1 MQKIHFII
9 KVVKWI
15 DGFEVR
21 GGARMVAEKERVLMD
36 LKDVFEYAFD
46 EIFVTDEQG
55 IVVRVNSTCERHYQ
69 LAAEELVGKH
79 VKELQKDGIFYPS
92 ATLEVIEKKRPI
104 ELVQTTKSGEYL
116 HVRTR
121 PVFDDEG
128 NLRRV
133 ISYSRDLTEL
143 YQLRQ
148 KVEEM
153 DNQLKTY
160 KKELRETYEHEGLIF
175 KSLAMQKIVDTIKKV
190 SVVDSTVLVLG
201 ETGVGKSRLVRH
213 LHEVS
218 HRKNESFYEIN
229 CAALPT
235 NLIESELFGYSG
247 GSFTGAN
254 REGKKGLLESAHK
267 GTLFLDEI
275 GEMPIEIQAKLLQVL
290 QEKTFRPIGGR
301 ELKKVDVRIVAA
313 TNRDLSEMVKQG
325 TFRKDLY
332 YRLNVIPIAIP
343 PLRERTEDI
352 LPLIYH
358 YLQHFNKKYGRDVK
372 LAPSTLQMFV
382 GYPWEGNNREI
393 ENVIERI
400 VITVDDVVTVQDLPL
415 SMQEA
420 AVEQSGQSLY
430 KMLEEVERNIILK
443 AYKTYGSSYK
453 VADFLQISQS
463 AATRKI
469 KKFIEEEENIG

>member
-1 MQKIHFII
+1 MDLKLG
-9 KVVKWI
+9 V
-15 DGFEVR
+15 
-21 GGARMVAEKERVLMD
+21 ARMVAEKERVLMD

-235 NLIESELFGYSG
+235 NLIESELFGYSA

-400 VITVDDVVTVQDLPL
+400 VITVDDVVTVEDLPL

-453 VADFLQISQS
+453 VAEFLQISQS

>member
-1 MQKIHFII
+1 MDLKLG
-9 KVVKWI
+9 V
-15 DGFEVR
+15 
-21 GGARMVAEKERVLMD
+21 ARMVAEKERVLMD

-79 VKELQKDGIFYPS
+79 VKELQKGGIFYPS

-218 HRKNESFYEIN
+218 HRKHESFYEIN

-275 GEMPIEIQAKLLQVL
+275 GEMPLEIQAKLLQVL

-400 VITVDDVVTVQDLPL
+400 VITIDDVVTVEDLPL

-453 VADFLQISQS
+453 VAEFLQISQS

>member
-1 MQKIHFII
+1 
-9 KVVKWI
+9 
-15 DGFEVR
+15 
-21 GGARMVAEKERVLMD
+21 MVAEKERVLMD

-235 NLIESELFGYSG
+235 NLIESELFGYSA

-400 VITVDDVVTVQDLPL
+400 VITVDDVVTVEDLPL

-453 VADFLQISQS
+453 VAEFLQISQS

>member
-1 MQKIHFII
+1 MDLKLG
-9 KVVKWI
+9 V
-15 DGFEVR
+15 
-21 GGARMVAEKERVLMD
+21 ARMVAEKERVLMD

-46 EIFVTDEQG
+46 EILVTDEQG

-372 LAPSTLQMFV
+372 LAPGTLQMFV

-400 VITVDDVVTVQDLPL
+400 VITVDDVVTVEDLPL

-453 VADFLQISQS
+453 VAEFLQISQS

>member
-1 MQKIHFII
+1 MDLKLG
-9 KVVKWI
+9 V
-15 DGFEVR
+15 
-21 GGARMVAEKERVLMD
+21 ARMVAEKERVLMD

-79 VKELQKDGIFYPS
+79 VKELQKNGIFYPS

-218 HRKNESFYEIN
+218 HRKHESFYEIN

-254 REGKKGLLESAHK
+254 RGGKKGLLESAHK

-275 GEMPIEIQAKLLQVL
+275 GEMPLEIQAKLLQVL

-313 TNRDLSEMVKQG
+313 TNRDLSMMVKQG

-400 VITVDDVVTVQDLPL
+400 VITVDDVVTVEDLPL

-453 VADFLQISQS
+453 VAEFLQISQS

>member
-1 MQKIHFII
+1 
-9 KVVKWI
+9 
-15 DGFEVR
+15 
-21 GGARMVAEKERVLMD
+21 MVAEKERVLMD

-79 VKELQKDGIFYPS
+79 VKELQKNGIFYPS

-218 HRKNESFYEIN
+218 HRKHESFYEIN

-275 GEMPIEIQAKLLQVL
+275 GEMPLEIQAKLLQVL
-290 QEKTFRPIGGR
+290 QEKTFRAIGGR

-313 TNRDLSEMVKQG
+313 TNRDLSMMVKQG

-400 VITVDDVVTVQDLPL
+400 VITVDDVVTVEDLPR

-453 VADFLQISQS
+453 VAEFLQISQS

>member
-1 MQKIHFII
+1 
-9 KVVKWI
+9 
-15 DGFEVR
+15 
-21 GGARMVAEKERVLMD
+21 MVAEKERVLMD
-36 LKDVFEYAFD
+36 LQDVFEYAFD
-46 EIFVTDEQG
+46 EIFVTDDKG
-55 IVVRVNSTCERHYQ
+55 IVVRVNSMCERHYQ
-69 LAAEELVGKH
+69 LSAKELVGKH
-79 VKELQKDGIFYPS
+79 VKELQKEGIFYPS
-92 ATLEVIEKKRPI
+92 ATLEVIEKKRPV

-160 KKELRETYEHEGLIF
+160 KKELRETYEYEGLIF
-175 KSLAMQKIVDTIKKV
+175 KSIAMQKIIETIKKV

-275 GEMPIEIQAKLLQVL
+275 GEMPLEIQAKLLQVL

-313 TNRDLSEMVKQG
+313 TNRDLSTMVKQG

-332 YRLNVIPIAIP
+332 YRLNVIPISIP

-400 VITVDDVVTVQDLPL
+400 VITADDFVTVEDLPL

-420 AVEQSGQSLY
+420 TVEQSGQSLY
-430 KMLEEVERNIILK
+430 RMLEEVERNIILK

-453 VADFLQISQS
+453 VAEFLQISQS

>member
-1 MQKIHFII
+1 
-9 KVVKWI
+9 
-15 DGFEVR
+15 
-21 GGARMVAEKERVLMD
+21 MVAEKERVLMD
-36 LKDVFEYAFD
+36 LQDVFEYAFD
-46 EIFVTDEQG
+46 EIFVTDEKG

-69 LAAEELVGKH
+69 LAAKELVGKH

-218 HRKNESFYEIN
+218 YRKNESFYEIN

-275 GEMPIEIQAKLLQVL
+275 GEMPLEIQAKLLQVL

-358 YLQHFNKKYGRDVK
+358 YLQQFNKKYGRDVK

-400 VITVDDVVTVQDLPL
+400 VITVDDVVTVEDLPL

-453 VADFLQISQS
+453 VAEFLQISQS

>member
-1 MQKIHFII
+1 MDLKLG
-9 KVVKWI
+9 V
-15 DGFEVR
+15 
-21 GGARMVAEKERVLMD
+21 ARMVAEKERVLMD

-313 TNRDLSEMVKQG
+313 TNRDLSMMVKQG

-358 YLQHFNKKYGRDVK
+358 YLQQFNKKYGRDVK

-400 VITVDDVVTVQDLPL
+400 VITVDDVVTVEDLPL

-453 VADFLQISQS
+453 VAEFLQISQS

>member
-1 MQKIHFII
+1 
-9 KVVKWI
+9 
-15 DGFEVR
+15 
-21 GGARMVAEKERVLMD
+21 MVAEKERVLMD
-36 LKDVFEYAFD
+36 LQDVFEYAFD
-46 EIFVTDEQG
+46 EIFVTDEKG

-69 LAAEELVGKH
+69 LAAKELVGKH

-175 KSLAMQKIVDTIKKV
+175 KSIAMQKIVETIKKV

-218 HRKNESFYEIN
+218 NRKNESFYEIN

-275 GEMPIEIQAKLLQVL
+275 GEMPLEIQAKLLQVL

-313 TNRDLSEMVKQG
+313 TNRDLSMMVKQG

-332 YRLNVIPIAIP
+332 YRLNVIPILIP

-358 YLQHFNKKYGRDVK
+358 YLQHFNEKYVRNVK

-400 VITVDDVVTVQDLPL
+400 VITADDIVTIEDLPIA
-415 SMQEA
+415 MQEST
-420 AVEQSGQSLY
+420 VEQSGQSLY

-453 VADFLQISQS
+453 VAEFLKISQS

-469 KKFIEEEENIG
+469 KKLIEEEENIG

>member
-1 MQKIHFII
+1 
-9 KVVKWI
+9 
-15 DGFEVR
+15 
-21 GGARMVAEKERVLMD
+21 MVAEKERMLMD
-36 LKDVFEYAFD
+36 LQDVFEYAFD
-46 EIFVTDEQG
+46 EIFVTDDKG
-55 IVVRVNSTCERHYQ
+55 IVVRVNSMCERHYQ
-69 LAAEELVGKH
+69 LSAKELVGKH
-79 VKELQKDGIFYPS
+79 VKELQKEGIFYPS
-92 ATLEVIEKKRPI
+92 ATLEVIEKKRPV

-175 KSLAMQKIVDTIKKV
+175 KSIAMQKIIETIKKV

-275 GEMPIEIQAKLLQVL
+275 GEMPLEIQAKLLQVL

-313 TNRDLSEMVKQG
+313 TNRDLSTMVKQG

-332 YRLNVIPIAIP
+332 YRLNVIPISIP

-400 VITVDDVVTVQDLPL
+400 VITADDFVMVEDLPL

-420 AVEQSGQSLY
+420 TVEQSGQSLY
-430 KMLEEVERNIILK
+430 RMLEEVERNIILK

-453 VADFLQISQS
+453 VAEFLQISQS

>member
-1 MQKIHFII
+1 MDLKL
-9 KVVKWI
+9 
-15 DGFEVR
+15 

-400 VITVDDVVTVQDLPL
+400 VITVDDVVTVEDLPL

>member
-1 MQKIHFII
+1 MA
-9 KVVKWI
+9 
-15 DGFEVR
+15 G
-21 GGARMVAEKERVLMD
+21 MVAEKERAFMD

-46 EIFVTDEQG
+46 EIFVTDEEG
-55 IVVRVNSTCERHYQ
+55 TVVRVNSTCERHYQ
-69 LAAEELVGKH
+69 LSAEELVGKH
-79 VKELQKDGIFYPS
+79 VKELQKEGIFYPS
-92 ATLEVIEKKRPI
+92 ATLEVIEKKKPI

-121 PVFDDEG
+121 PVFDEQG

-143 YQLRQ
+143 YQLRK

-160 KKELRETYEHEGLIF
+160 KKELRETYEYEGLIF
-175 KSLAMQKIVDTIKKV
+175 KSVAMQKIVTTIKKV
-190 SVVDSTVLVLG
+190 SVVDSTVLILG

-218 HRKNESFYEIN
+218 HRKNEMFYEIN

-254 REGKKGLLESAHK
+254 REGKKGILELVHK

-275 GEMPIEIQAKLLQVL
+275 GEMPLEIQAKLLQVL
-290 QEKTFRPIGGR
+290 QEKTFRSVGGR

-313 TNRDLSEMVKQG
+313 TNRDLAEMVKQG

-332 YRLNVIPIAIP
+332 YRLNVIPIHIP

-352 LPLIYH
+352 LPLVYH
-358 YLQHFNKKYGRDVK
+358 YLHHFNEKYGRDVK

-400 VITVDDVVTVQDLPL
+400 VITADNIVTIEDLPL
-415 SMQEA
+415 SMHGST
-420 AVEQSGQSLY
+420 VEQSGQSLY

-453 VADFLQISQS
+453 VAEFLKISQS

-469 KKFIEEEENIG
+469 KRFIGEEFI

>member
-1 MQKIHFII
+1 
-9 KVVKWI
+9 
-15 DGFEVR
+15 
-21 GGARMVAEKERVLMD
+21 MVAEKERVLMD
-36 LKDVFEYAFD
+36 LQDVFEYAFD
-46 EIFVTDEQG
+46 EIFVTDDKG
-55 IVVRVNSTCERHYQ
+55 IVVRVNSMCERHYQ
-69 LAAEELVGKH
+69 LSAKELVGKH
-79 VKELQKDGIFYPS
+79 VKELQKEGIFYPS
-92 ATLEVIEKKRPI
+92 ATLEVIEKKRPV

-175 KSLAMQKIVDTIKKV
+175 KSIVMQKIVETIKKV

-229 CAALPT
+229 CAALPM

-275 GEMPIEIQAKLLQVL
+275 GEMPLEIQAKLLQVL

-313 TNRDLSEMVKQG
+313 TNRDLSTMVKQG
-325 TFRKDLY
+325 AFRKDLY
-332 YRLNVIPIAIP
+332 YRLNVLPISIP

-358 YLQHFNKKYGRDVK
+358 YLQHFNKKYGRNVK

-400 VITVDDVVTVQDLPL
+400 VITADDFVTVEDLPL

-420 AVEQSGQSLY
+420 TVEQSGQSLY
-430 KMLEEVERNIILK
+430 RMLEEVERNIILK

-453 VADFLQISQS
+453 VAEFLQISQS

-469 KKFIEEEENIG
+469 KKFIEEEEKIG

>member
-1 MQKIHFII
+1 MDLKLG
-9 KVVKWI
+9 V
-15 DGFEVR
+15 
-21 GGARMVAEKERVLMD
+21 ARMVAEKERVLMD

-148 KVEEM
+148 KVEKM

-275 GEMPIEIQAKLLQVL
+275 GEMPLEIQAKLLQVL

-313 TNRDLSEMVKQG
+313 TNRDLSMMVKQG

-358 YLQHFNKKYGRDVK
+358 YLQQFNKKYGRDVK

-400 VITVDDVVTVQDLPL
+400 VITVDDVVTVEDLPL

-453 VADFLQISQS
+453 VAEFLQISQS

>member
-1 MQKIHFII
+1 
-9 KVVKWI
+9 
-15 DGFEVR
+15 
-21 GGARMVAEKERVLMD
+21 MVAEKERVLMD

-218 HRKNESFYEIN
+218 HRKHESFYEIN

-313 TNRDLSEMVKQG
+313 TNRDLSMMVKQG

-400 VITVDDVVTVQDLPL
+400 VITVDDVVTVEDLPL

-453 VADFLQISQS
+453 VAEFLQISQS

>member
-1 MQKIHFII
+1 
-9 KVVKWI
+9 
-15 DGFEVR
+15 
-21 GGARMVAEKERVLMD
+21 MVAEKERVLMD

-69 LAAEELVGKH
+69 LAAKELVGKH

-235 NLIESELFGYSG
+235 NLIESELFGYLG

-254 REGKKGLLESAHK
+254 REGKKGLLEVANK

-275 GEMPIEIQAKLLQVL
+275 GEMSLEIQAKLLQVL

-332 YRLNVIPIAIP
+332 YRLNVIPISIP

-400 VITVDDVVTVQDLPL
+400 VITVDDVVTVEDLPL

-420 AVEQSGQSLY
+420 TVEQSGQSLY
-430 KMLEEVERNIILK
+430 RMLEEVERNIILK

-453 VADFLQISQS
+453 VAEFLQISQS

>member
-1 MQKIHFII
+1 
-9 KVVKWI
+9 
-15 DGFEVR
+15 
-21 GGARMVAEKERVLMD
+21 MVAEKERVLMD

-400 VITVDDVVTVQDLPL
+400 VITVDDVVTVEDLPL

-430 KMLEEVERNIILK
+430 KMLEEVEGNIILK

-453 VADFLQISQS
+453 VAEFLQISQS

>member
-1 MQKIHFII
+1 
-9 KVVKWI
+9 
-15 DGFEVR
+15 
-21 GGARMVAEKERVLMD
+21 MVAEKERVLMD
-36 LKDVFEYAFD
+36 LQDVFEYAFD
-46 EIFVTDEQG
+46 EIFVTDDKG
-55 IVVRVNSTCERHYQ
+55 IVVRVNSMCERHYQ
-69 LAAEELVGKH
+69 LSAKELVGKH
-79 VKELQKDGIFYPS
+79 VKELQKEGIFYPS
-92 ATLEVIEKKRPI
+92 ATLEVIEKKRPV
-104 ELVQTTKSGEYL
+104 ELVQTTKSGECL

-175 KSLAMQKIVDTIKKV
+175 KSIAMQKIIETIKKV

-275 GEMPIEIQAKLLQVL
+275 GEMPLEIQAKLLQVL
-290 QEKTFRPIGGR
+290 QEKMFRPIGGR

-313 TNRDLSEMVKQG
+313 TNRDLSTMVKQG

-332 YRLNVIPIAIP
+332 YRLNVIPISIP

-400 VITVDDVVTVQDLPL
+400 VITADDFVTVEDLPL

-420 AVEQSGQSLY
+420 TVEQSGQSLY
-430 KMLEEVERNIILK
+430 RMLEEVERNIILK

-453 VADFLQISQS
+453 VAEFLQISQS

>member
-1 MQKIHFII
+1 MDLKLG
-9 KVVKWI
+9 V
-15 DGFEVR
+15 
-21 GGARMVAEKERVLMD
+21 ARMVAEKERVLMD
-36 LKDVFEYAFD
+36 LQDVFEYAFD

-55 IVVRVNSTCERHYQ
+55 IVVLVNSTCERHYQ

-218 HRKNESFYEIN
+218 HRKHESFYEIN

-254 REGKKGLLESAHK
+254 REGKRGLLESAHK

-275 GEMPIEIQAKLLQVL
+275 GEMPLEIQAKLLQVL

-400 VITVDDVVTVQDLPL
+400 VITVDDVVTVEDLPL

-453 VADFLQISQS
+453 VAEFLQISQS

>member
-1 MQKIHFII
+1 
-9 KVVKWI
+9 
-15 DGFEVR
+15 
-21 GGARMVAEKERVLMD
+21 MVAEKERVLMD

-148 KVEEM
+148 KVEGM

-400 VITVDDVVTVQDLPL
+400 VITVDDVVTVEDLPL

>member
-1 MQKIHFII
+1 
-9 KVVKWI
+9 
-15 DGFEVR
+15 
-21 GGARMVAEKERVLMD
+21 MVAEKERVLMD

-218 HRKNESFYEIN
+218 HRKHESFYEIN

-275 GEMPIEIQAKLLQVL
+275 GEMPLEIQAKLLQVL

-400 VITVDDVVTVQDLPL
+400 VITVDDVVTVEDLPL

-453 VADFLQISQS
+453 VAEFLQISQS

>member
-1 MQKIHFII
+1 
-9 KVVKWI
+9 
-15 DGFEVR
+15 
-21 GGARMVAEKERVLMD
+21 MVAEKERVLMD

-175 KSLAMQKIVDTIKKV
+175 KSIAMQKIIETIKKV

-275 GEMPIEIQAKLLQVL
+275 GEMPLEIQAKLLQVL

-313 TNRDLSEMVKQG
+313 TNRDLSEMVKRG

-332 YRLNVIPIAIP
+332 YRLNVIPISIP

-352 LPLIYH
+352 LPLVYY

-400 VITVDDVVTVQDLPL
+400 VITADDVVTIEDLPIA
-415 SMQEA
+415 MQEST
-420 AVEQSGQSLY
+420 VEQSGQSLY

-443 AYKTYGSSYK
+443 AYKTCGSSYK
-453 VADFLQISQS
+453 VAEFLKISQS

>member
-1 MQKIHFII
+1 
-9 KVVKWI
+9 
-15 DGFEVR
+15 
-21 GGARMVAEKERVLMD
+21 MVAEKERVLMD

-218 HRKNESFYEIN
+218 HRKHESFYEIN

-400 VITVDDVVTVQDLPL
+400 VITVDDVVTVEDLPL
-415 SMQEA
+415 SMQEV

-453 VADFLQISQS
+453 VAEFLQISQS

>member
-1 MQKIHFII
+1 
-9 KVVKWI
+9 
-15 DGFEVR
+15 
-21 GGARMVAEKERVLMD
+21 MVAEKERVLMD
-36 LKDVFEYAFD
+36 LQDVFEYAFD
-46 EIFVTDEQG
+46 EIFVTDDKG
-55 IVVRVNSTCERHYQ
+55 IVVRVNSMCERHYQ
-69 LAAEELVGKH
+69 LSAKELVGKH
-79 VKELQKDGIFYPS
+79 VKELQKEGIFYPS
-92 ATLEVIEKKRPI
+92 ATLEVIEKKRPV

-175 KSLAMQKIVDTIKKV
+175 KSIAMQKIVETIKKV

-275 GEMPIEIQAKLLQVL
+275 GEMPLEIQAKLLQVL

-313 TNRDLSEMVKQG
+313 TNRDLSTMVKQG
-325 TFRKDLY
+325 AFRKDLY
-332 YRLNVIPIAIP
+332 YRLNVLPISIP

-358 YLQHFNKKYGRDVK
+358 YLQHFNKKYGRNVK

-400 VITVDDVVTVQDLPL
+400 VITADDVVTVEDLPL

-420 AVEQSGQSLY
+420 TVEQSGQSLY
-430 KMLEEVERNIILK
+430 RMLEEVERNIILK

-453 VADFLQISQS
+453 VAEFLQISQS

-469 KKFIEEEENIG
+469 KKFIEEEEKIG

>member
-1 MQKIHFII
+1 MDWKLG
-9 KVVKWI
+9 V
-15 DGFEVR
+15 
-21 GGARMVAEKERVLMD
+21 ARMVAEKERVLMD
-36 LKDVFEYAFD
+36 LQDVFEYAFD
-46 EIFVTDEQG
+46 EIFVTDEKG

-69 LAAEELVGKH
+69 LAAKELVGKH

-175 KSLAMQKIVDTIKKV
+175 KSIAMQKIVETIKKV

-218 HRKNESFYEIN
+218 NRKNESFYEIN

-235 NLIESELFGYSG
+235 NLIESELFGYAG

-275 GEMPIEIQAKLLQVL
+275 GEMPLEIQAKLLQVL

-313 TNRDLSEMVKQG
+313 TNRDLSMMVKQG

-332 YRLNVIPIAIP
+332 YRLNVIPILIP

-358 YLQHFNKKYGRDVK
+358 YLQHFNGKYGRNVK

-400 VITVDDVVTVQDLPL
+400 VITADDIVTIEDLPIA
-415 SMQEA
+415 MQEST
-420 AVEQSGQSLY
+420 VEQSGQSLY
-430 KMLEEVERNIILK
+430 KMLEDVERNIILK

-453 VADFLQISQS
+453 VAEFLKISQS

-469 KKFIEEEENIG
+469 KKLIEEEENIG

>member
-1 MQKIHFII
+1 
-9 KVVKWI
+9 
-15 DGFEVR
+15 
-21 GGARMVAEKERVLMD
+21 MVAEKERVLMD
-36 LKDVFEYAFD
+36 LQDVFEYAFD
-46 EIFVTDEQG
+46 EIFVTDDKG
-55 IVVRVNSTCERHYQ
+55 IVVRVNSMCERHYQ
-69 LAAEELVGKH
+69 LSAKELVGKH
-79 VKELQKDGIFYPS
+79 VKELQKEGIFYPS
-92 ATLEVIEKKRPI
+92 ATLEVIEKKRPV

-175 KSLAMQKIVDTIKKV
+175 KSIAMQKIIETIKKV

-218 HRKNESFYEIN
+218 NRKHESFYEIN

-275 GEMPIEIQAKLLQVL
+275 GEMPLEIQAKLLQVL

-313 TNRDLSEMVKQG
+313 TNRDLSTMVKQG

-332 YRLNVIPIAIP
+332 YRLNVIPISIP

-400 VITVDDVVTVQDLPL
+400 VITADDFVMVEDLPL

-420 AVEQSGQSLY
+420 TVEQSGQSLY
-430 KMLEEVERNIILK
+430 RMLEEVERNIILK

-453 VADFLQISQS
+453 VAEFLQISQS

>member
-1 MQKIHFII
+1 
-9 KVVKWI
+9 
-15 DGFEVR
+15 
-21 GGARMVAEKERVLMD
+21 MVAEKERVLMD
-36 LKDVFEYAFD
+36 LQDVFEYAFD
-46 EIFVTDEQG
+46 EIFVTDDKG
-55 IVVRVNSTCERHYQ
+55 IVVRVNSMCERHYQ
-69 LAAEELVGKH
+69 LSAKELVGKH
-79 VKELQKDGIFYPS
+79 VKELQKEGIFYPS
-92 ATLEVIEKKRPI
+92 ATLEVIEKKRPV

-175 KSLAMQKIVDTIKKV
+175 KSIAMQKIIETIKKV
-190 SVVDSTVLVLG
+190 SVVDSTVLALG

-275 GEMPIEIQAKLLQVL
+275 GEMPLEIQAKLLQVL

-313 TNRDLSEMVKQG
+313 TNRDLSTMVKQG

-332 YRLNVIPIAIP
+332 YRLNVIPISIP

-400 VITVDDVVTVQDLPL
+400 VITADDFVTVEDLPL

-420 AVEQSGQSLY
+420 TVEQSGQSLY
-430 KMLEEVERNIILK
+430 RMLEEVERNIILK

-453 VADFLQISQS
+453 VAEFLQISQS

>member
-1 MQKIHFII
+1 
-9 KVVKWI
+9 
-15 DGFEVR
+15 
-21 GGARMVAEKERVLMD
+21 MVAEKERVLMD

-218 HRKNESFYEIN
+218 HRKHESFYEIN

-400 VITVDDVVTVQDLPL
+400 VITVDDVVTVEDLPL

-453 VADFLQISQS
+453 VAEFLQISQS

>member
-1 MQKIHFII
+1 
-9 KVVKWI
+9 
-15 DGFEVR
+15 
-21 GGARMVAEKERVLMD
+21 MVAEKERVLMD

-92 ATLEVIEKKRPI
+92 ATLEVIEKTRPI

-275 GEMPIEIQAKLLQVL
+275 GEMPLEIQAKLLQVL

-372 LAPSTLQMFV
+372 LAPSTLQIFV

-400 VITVDDVVTVQDLPL
+400 VITVDDVVTVEDLPL

-453 VADFLQISQS
+453 VAEFLQISQS

>member
-1 MQKIHFII
+1 
-9 KVVKWI
+9 
-15 DGFEVR
+15 
-21 GGARMVAEKERVLMD
+21 MVAEKERVLMD

-160 KKELRETYEHEGLIF
+160 KKELRETYEHEGFIF

-218 HRKNESFYEIN
+218 HRKHESFYEIN

-400 VITVDDVVTVQDLPL
+400 VITVDDVVTVEDLPL
-415 SMQEA
+415 SMQEV

-453 VADFLQISQS
+453 VAEFLQISQS

>member
-1 MQKIHFII
+1 
-9 KVVKWI
+9 
-15 DGFEVR
+15 
-21 GGARMVAEKERVLMD
+21 MVAEKERVLMD

-313 TNRDLSEMVKQG
+313 TNRDLSMMVKQG

-358 YLQHFNKKYGRDVK
+358 YLQQFNKKYGRDVK

-382 GYPWEGNNREI
+382 GYSWEGNNREI

-400 VITVDDVVTVQDLPL
+400 VITVDDVVTVEDLPL

-453 VADFLQISQS
+453 VAEFLQISQS

>member
-1 MQKIHFII
+1 
-9 KVVKWI
+9 
-15 DGFEVR
+15 
-21 GGARMVAEKERVLMD
+21 MVAEKERVLMD
-36 LKDVFEYAFD
+36 LQDVFEYAFD
-46 EIFVTDEQG
+46 EIFVTDDKG
-55 IVVRVNSTCERHYQ
+55 IVVRVNSMCERHYQ
-69 LAAEELVGKH
+69 LSAKELVGKH
-79 VKELQKDGIFYPS
+79 VKELQKEGIFYPS
-92 ATLEVIEKKRPI
+92 ATLEVIEKKRPV

-175 KSLAMQKIVDTIKKV
+175 KSIAMQKIVETIKKV

-218 HRKNESFYEIN
+218 NRKNESFYEIN

-275 GEMPIEIQAKLLQVL
+275 GEMPLEIQAKLLQVL
-290 QEKTFRPIGGR
+290 QEKTFRPIGER

-313 TNRDLSEMVKQG
+313 TNRDLSTMVKQG

-332 YRLNVIPIAIP
+332 YRLNVIPISIP

-400 VITVDDVVTVQDLPL
+400 VITADDFVMVEDLPL

-420 AVEQSGQSLY
+420 TVEQSGQSLY
-430 KMLEEVERNIILK
+430 RMLEEVERNIILK

-453 VADFLQISQS
+453 VAEFLQISQS

>member
-1 MQKIHFII
+1 
-9 KVVKWI
+9 
-15 DGFEVR
+15 
-21 GGARMVAEKERVLMD
+21 MVAEKERVLMD

-201 ETGVGKSRLVRH
+201 ETGVGKSRLVRY

-218 HRKNESFYEIN
+218 HRKHESFYEIN

-275 GEMPIEIQAKLLQVL
+275 GEMPLEIQAKLLQVL

-372 LAPSTLQMFV
+372 LAPGTLQMFV

-400 VITVDDVVTVQDLPL
+400 VITVDDVVTVEDLPL

-453 VADFLQISQS
+453 VAEFLQISQS

>member
-1 MQKIHFII
+1 
-9 KVVKWI
+9 
-15 DGFEVR
+15 
-21 GGARMVAEKERVLMD
+21 MVAEKERVLMD
-36 LKDVFEYAFD
+36 LQDVFEYAFD
-46 EIFVTDEQG
+46 EIFVTDDKG
-55 IVVRVNSTCERHYQ
+55 IVVRVNSMCERHYQ
-69 LAAEELVGKH
+69 LSAKELIGKH
-79 VKELQKDGIFYPS
+79 VKELQKEGIFYPS
-92 ATLEVIEKKRPI
+92 ATLEVIEKKRPV

-148 KVEEM
+148 KVEVM

-175 KSLAMQKIVDTIKKV
+175 KSIAMQKIIETIKKV

-275 GEMPIEIQAKLLQVL
+275 GEMTLEIQAKLLQVL

-313 TNRDLSEMVKQG
+313 TNRDLSTMVKQG

-332 YRLNVIPIAIP
+332 YRLNVIPISIP

-400 VITVDDVVTVQDLPL
+400 VITADDFVTVEDLPL

-420 AVEQSGQSLY
+420 TVEQSGQSLY
-430 KMLEEVERNIILK
+430 RMLEEVERNIILK

-453 VADFLQISQS
+453 VAEFLQISQS